1 MEAIRVA
8 PPPADA
14 SDSDP
19 SSSSEDDGDVNA
31 RGRVPRLD
39 ADVAHVAALLAG
51 GGVPACQPPRDGP
64 VGGPGRRR
72 RPDGGENAGRGAA
85 AVAAAAELRVPPA
98 CPGPRSTATTLH
110 CATCDCFVPRRPP
123 SAWTAHTTG
132 MRHRRSALG
141 AALTGGARAVAVTPF
156 EPPPLSKQKRAP
168 QADASL
174 LALRTAA
181 TTELLRHVGVTDGG
195 ASLAERFSVDRLA
208 TARATVAAAR
218 AVAKFNDVAL
228 LAATP
233 ATLACV
239 AALLSDGWMRKEWS
253 SDDPS
258 HPSHTGP
265 PSLRGLTLALHDC
278 HAADAPA
285 VAAGLVLLARSLAR
299 NACLKGLRV
308 DASAVDGGGGGAG
321 TRLWR
326 AVLVAFGQALSAN
339 TTLDALVLRLPSD
352 GGVDEPD
359 VEALRAA
366 ASTAPAAR
374 RAALLMAAHHRAAGV
389 SLFAALPV
397 ELMVVIADAACGR
410 RACSVLVSV

>member
-1 MEAIRVA
+1 
-8 PPPADA
+8 
-14 SDSDP
+14 
-19 SSSSEDDGDVNA
+19 
-31 RGRVPRLD
+31 
-39 ADVAHVAALLAG
+39 
-51 GGVPACQPPRDGP
+51 
-64 VGGPGRRR
+64 
-72 RPDGGENAGRGAA
+72 
-85 AVAAAAELRVPPA
+85 
-98 CPGPRSTATTLH
+98 
-110 CATCDCFVPRRPP
+110 
-123 SAWTAHTTG
+123 
-132 MRHRRSALG
+132 MRHRRAALG
-141 AALTGGARAVAVTPF
+141 AALTGGGRAVAVTPF
-156 EPPPLSKQKRAP
+156 EPPPLAKQKRALHTTP
-168 QADASL
+168 DASL

-195 ASLAERFSVDRLA
+195 ASLAERFSVDRLV
-208 TARATVAAAR
+208 TAQATVAAAR

-239 AALLSDGWMRKEWS
+239 AALLSDGWRRRS
-253 SDDPS
+253 GDDAS
-258 HPSHTGP
+258 HTDPPRNTGP

-326 AVLVAFGQALSAN
+326 AVLVAFEYALAAN
-339 TTLDALVLRLPSD
+339 TTLDALALRLPSD
-352 GGVDEPD
+352 GGVDAAD
-359 VEALRAA
+359 VEALTEA
-366 ASTAPAAR
+366 ASTAPGAR
-374 RAALLMAAHHRAAGV
+374 RAALLMAAHRRAACV
-389 SLFAALPV
+389 SHFAALPV